1 MGRHLDR
8 AKEAQETND
17 ISKDEYIKKLVTRIA
32 KIEKSVAEILKQK
45 AEKQDKKEGKKADKE
60 KAQEKDE
67 NKE

>member
-17 ISKDEYIKKLVTRIA
+17 ISKDEYIKKLVARIT
-32 KIEKSVAEILKQK
+32 KIEKAVTEILKQK
-45 AEKQDKKEGKKADKE
+45 AEKQDKKENKKADKE
-60 KAQEKDE
+60 KAQEKGE